1 MKGDPPMLRPARGT
15 ISAKIAAGL
24 GDALAARRRSG
35 AAGATNARVLA
46 HGDGWSVLDVV
57 CTSGPSD
64 RPYEE
69 RHSGVSIAIVA
80 SGSFQYRTTVGRALM
95 TPGSMLLGAHGRCF
109 ECGHA
114 HGEGDRC
121 ISFRYEPG
129 HFEQLTAD
137 AGAGRAVRGF
147 SVPSLP
153 PLRDSAALVAEAC
166 RGLLG
171 GEVDWEALAIRVAAG
186 AARLSLRGSGAAIID
201 PPGAERRVSDVV
213 REIERSS
220 ARELPLSHLAALA
233 GLSPFHFL
241 RTFRRITGLTPH
253 QYLRRVR
260 LREAALRLAD
270 GGTRVIDAAFA
281 SGFNDLSAFNRAFRA
296 EFGLSPRAYRT
307 ARRGG

>member
-1 MKGDPPMLRPARGT
+1 MLDPARGAV
-15 ISAKIAAGL
+15 SAKIAAGV
-24 GDALAARRRSG
+24 GDALAARSRSG
-35 AAGATNARVLA
+35 APGGTTARVLA
-46 HGDGWSVLDVV
+46 RGNGWSVLDVV

-69 RHSGVSIAIVA
+69 RHSGVSVAIVA
-80 SGSFQYRTTVGRALM
+80 SGSFQYRTSVGRALM
-95 TPGSMLLGAHGRCF
+95 TPGSMLLGAHERCF

-129 HFEQLTAD
+129 HFERLAAD
-137 AGAGRAVRGF
+137 AGARRAARGF
-147 SVPSLP
+147 PVPSLP

-171 GEVDWEALAIRVAAG
+171 GDVDWEALAIRVASD
-186 AARLSLRGSGAAIID
+186 AARLSQHGSDAPVTD
-201 PPGAERRVSDVV
+201 PPGAVRRVTAVV

-220 ARELPLSHLAALA
+220 AREMPLSRLAELA

-241 RTFRRITGLTPH
+241 RTFQRITGLTPH

-260 LREAALRLAD
+260 LREAALRLSD
-270 GGTRVIDAAFA
+270 GPARVIDVAFA

-296 EFGLSPRAYRT
+296 EFGVTPRGFRAGSR
-307 ARRGG
+307 